1 MNNLNKGILHVLW
14 TTCASTVKKWILYSV
29 TILSCSNTCLKHCG
43 FWKHME
49 LYTEMSSV
57 SAQYCMLYSYND
69 SYDYVNCLHIYI
81 ASNILVQQN
90 CSCTSPLRCKC
101 PGNGGVLYVL
111 GDLDLLCLEDDTS
124 ASVCTCEV
132 WNKMVQRDP
141 AGTVGMKPPE
151 VCVWVRVRP
160 MAFYGYSDIQANNAQ
175 YSLFLIANPI
185 MNLTLL
191 MSSVQAKESIAS

>member
-1 MNNLNKGILHVLW
+1 
-14 TTCASTVKKWILYSV
+14 
-29 TILSCSNTCLKHCG
+29 
-43 FWKHME
+43 
-49 LYTEMSSV
+49 
-57 SAQYCMLYSYND
+57 MLYSYND

-90 CSCTSPLRCKC
+90 CSCTSPLQCKC

-124 ASVCTCEV
+124 ESACTCEV

-151 VCVWVRVRP
+151 VVYSLELEQWR
-160 MAFYGYSDIQANNAQ
+160 YSDIQDNIILW
-175 YSLFLIANPI
+175 YFW
-185 MNLTLL
+185 
-191 MSSVQAKESIAS
+191 